1 MVPTAILS
9 GPIHILRKR
18 DGERTVGG
26 RGVESGSRPGW
37 GRTGERQNMLLARQ
51 EAARGG
57 RRTVPV
63 AFGPC
68 RVNASIR
75 CLVSF
80 DFHAAK
86 TIFPQGAIA
95 RVL

>member
-18 DGERTVGG
+18 DGERRG

-37 GRTGERQNMLLARQ
+37 GRTGERQNMFLARQ
-51 EAARGG
+51 EAACGG

-75 CLVSF
+75 FLVSF

-86 TIFPQGAIA
+86 MIFSQSAI
-95 RVL
+95 VL

>member
-18 DGERTVGG
+18 DGERAVGG
-26 RGVESGSRPGW
+26 RGGESGSRPGR

-63 AFGPC
+63 AFESC
-68 RVNASIR
+68 CANAGISS
-75 CLVSF
+75 LVSLF
-80 DFHAAK
+80 SM
-86 TIFPQGAIA
+86 
-95 RVL
+95 R